1 MSTSDERRLD
11 SWKEIAAYL
20 RRDVRTVQR
29 WERNEGLPV
38 HRKLH
43 GTLGSVF
50 AFEHE
55 LDAWWNRD
63 RAAAPAAA
71 EAPPARWRL
80 AVLPLRN
87 LSGDPAQDY
96 FAEGLTEE
104 LSAQLS
110 RSDPQRIAVLAR
122 RSVGQVIAKG
132 ESSLAEELGATHVL
146 DGSVRRSGDR
156 VRLSVQLSHARDHA
170 HVWAQSYDRDL
181 REILAVQDELAREV
195 AAGIT
200 ATASAPSR
208 GRFAVVD
215 PEAYSACL
223 MGRQLW
229 SRRSVESVSRAVA
242 QFERAAALSPGYAPA
257 HAGLADC
264 YAVLANPELG
274 WLPPLEAMPRAKA
287 AAERAL
293 ALDPALGEGHASL
306 GFVRLWF
313 DWDATGAEQAFS
325 HALALHPAHASA
337 RQWRAALLATVGRV
351 EEALAELDRALELD
365 PLSNVLRVQRSS
377 ILYFERDYEGSAR
390 QARAALALDEQ
401 FVLAYLE
408 LGRALGQQGR
418 HDEALAVLGSAES
431 LAPEMP
437 ATTMAL
443 GRAHACA
450 GHAAEARRA
459 LASLADLGRQRYV
472 PAFHRAAIHAA
483 LGEREAT
490 IAALERAREERCAYM
505 VHLAK
510 EPAADALRDDPRF
523 QALLP
528 ALSRAAAK

>member
-1 MSTSDERRLD
+1 MTTSDERRLD

-20 RRDVRTVQR
+20 KRDVRTVQR

-110 RSDPQRIAVLAR
+110 RSDPQHLAVLAR
-122 RSVGQVIAKG
+122 RSVGQVIARG
-132 ESSLAEELGATHVL
+132 QGSLAEELGATHVL

-156 VRLSVQLSHARDHA
+156 VRLSVQLSHAREHD

-181 REILAVQDELAREV
+181 REILAVQDELARAV

-208 GRFAVVD
+208 GRFAAVD

-229 SRRSVESVSRAVA
+229 GRRSADGVLRAVA

-274 WLPPLEAMPRAKA
+274 WLPPAEAMPRARA

-306 GFVRLWF
+306 GFVRFWF
-313 DWDATGAEQAFS
+313 DWDAPGAEQAFT
-325 HALALHPAHASA
+325 HALSLHPGLASA
-337 RQWRAALLATVGRV
+337 RQWRAALLATVGCV
-351 EEALAELDRALELD
+351 DEAMAELDRALALD

-401 FVLAYLE
+401 FVLAHLE

-418 HDEALAVLGSAES
+418 HDE
-431 LAPEMP
+431 
-437 ATTMAL
+437 
-443 GRAHACA
+443 
-450 GHAAEARRA
+450 
-459 LASLADLGRQRYV
+459 
-472 PAFHRAAIHAA
+472 
-483 LGEREAT
+483 T
-490 IAALERAREERCAYM
+490 IAALESAREERCAYM
-505 VHLAK
+505 VHLAQ
-510 EPAADALRDDPRF
+510 EPAADALRADPRF

-528 ALSRAAAK
+528 ALSLASRE